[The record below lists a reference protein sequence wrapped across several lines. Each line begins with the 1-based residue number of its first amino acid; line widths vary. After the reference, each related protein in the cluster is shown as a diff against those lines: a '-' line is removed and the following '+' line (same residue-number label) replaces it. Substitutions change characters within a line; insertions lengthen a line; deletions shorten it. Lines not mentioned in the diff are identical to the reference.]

1 MPKKRAEEDELAQGK
16 EKRLRF
22 DEPEATQTDARD
34 TVWLL
39 HHDIPTVVRN

>member
-22 DEPEATQTDARD
+22 DEPEASDGC
-34 TVWLL
+34 
-39 HHDIPTVVRN
+39 